1 MDSLEHA
8 IRGLYRSGIGE
19 NSGLSADE
27 VEELLDGI
35 DFYALLQAVRHHA
48 ETVFAFV
55 TPGSQ
60 SKAFNY
66 RGAELFNQRAALLYD
81 DFDQSTAEAVLTTR
95 SVELWLLE
103 DMTVTAVASVSV
115 VCEGGAYVAEYRE
128 DLGDPWAVCGRNS
141 AGIWTRSFFT
151 FLIVHY
157 LFSFTKMRSVRVV
170 SGMNAPHFQILC

>member
-1 MDSLEHA
+1 MYSVDSLEYA

-35 DFYALLQAVRHHA
+35 DFHALLQAVRHHA
-48 ETVFAFV
+48 ETVFAFA
-55 TPGSQ
+55 TQGNQPKS
-60 SKAFNY
+60 FNY
-66 RGAELFNQRAALLYD
+66 RGAELFGQRATLLYD

-95 SVELWLLE
+95 SVELWLVE

-128 DLGDPWAVCGRNS
+128 NLGDPWA
-141 AGIWTRSFFT
+141 
-151 FLIVHY
+151 
-157 LFSFTKMRSVRVV
+157 
-170 SGMNAPHFQILC
+170 SGMCLDLEELTDRLDKLCWPVHENEIPVYEL